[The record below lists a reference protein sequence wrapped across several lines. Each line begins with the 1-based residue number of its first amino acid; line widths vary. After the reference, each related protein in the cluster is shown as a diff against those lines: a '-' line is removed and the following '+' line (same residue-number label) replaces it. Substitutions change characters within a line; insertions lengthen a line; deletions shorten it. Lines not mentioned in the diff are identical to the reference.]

1 MVLQLLAASTE
12 KSILNTVDEDNN
24 TPLHVASEQGHTKV
38 VRILLQHGSDATQK
52 NRLFLTPVA
61 CAAISGHYD
70 VIGLLLENGAE
81 IDPIDRN
88 SVRGRNDLIKTQEH
102 LILFSSAFVAAHAPP
117 PCGTQRPRSRR
128 QVPDRKTSENR
139 SERQRRLQPA
149 RSGHSKRTPVSEA
162 MT

>member
-1 MVLQLLAASTE
+1 MKHTPTYCNELQHTTTCCSILQHTVTYCSILEHTATFCNILQQSADYCSILQHTVTYLCRVVLQLLAASTE

-38 VRILLQHGSDATQK
+38 VRLLLQRGSDATQK

-70 VIGLLLENGAE
+70 VIDLLLENGAE

-88 SVRGRNDLIKTQEH
+88 SVSHPHIF
-102 LILFSSAFVAAHAPP
+102 ILKSSLF
-117 PCGTQRPRSRR
+117 
-128 QVPDRKTSENR
+128 
-139 SERQRRLQPA
+139 
-149 RSGHSKRTPVSEA
+149 
-162 MT
+162 